1 MALTEGRGSLD
12 VDASVIAK
20 TNSTGGIDLGRLAYD
35 AKILAKNVQAKHFLP
50 KQDLYAFSGN
60 IKAKGVGTDFL
71 SPSTRLAAK
80 AQVSSVHYG
89 KYKINNV
96 LAIAHVA
103 HGKVHADVDSKNQFL
118 TGLVSLDALTNTK
131 KVQATIKAD
140 VRQADLYLLQLV
152 EKPMK
157 AALCGYMDV
166 NTDLKDFYNLQASV
180 GDITLRTANKVY
192 RPVDVL
198 LDVFTRKDTTHAIV
212 DCGDFHLNMD
222 AHGGYKKL
230 LGHIDGLQREIFS
243 QMKNRKIDQIRL
255 RQNFPLGHIY
265 LSSGKNNFIS
275 RYIEYCGY
283 QFKTIEMDL
292 SASPVMGLNGFFHVD
307 SMVVQGVQLDTIRA
321 LVHTKGDTIRYSAR
335 IENNKKNP
343 QYVFRALVDGELQ
356 EKGSDIKAKLYD
368 ANNKLGLDVGLAALM
383 QDNGIKVSLTDT
395 HPILGYKKFKANADN
410 YLMLSDDQRVS
421 ANLLLT
427 ASGGMGVRVYSND
440 ENEDALQDITVSLS
454 KFNLDKV
461 LSVIPY
467 MPDISGIMDG
477 DFHVIQT
484 KEEFSV
490 SSNLKIDNLVY
501 EKCPMGDVGSEFV
514 YMPKSDGSHYVDGIL
529 TYEGEDVATV
539 KGTYQSE
546 GAGYLDATV
555 GLDKIPLHFINGF
568 VPDQLLGLKGYGEG
582 ELAVKGALNK
592 PHVEGEVYL
601 DSAYLISEPYGIS
614 MRFDDDP
621 VRIVDSK
628 LLFENFMMYANNESP
643 LNLQGN
649 LDFSNVDRMMLDL
662 RMRAQNFLL
671 IDAKENLRSEAFG
684 KAYVNFFAM
693 MKGPLTSLQ
702 MRGKLD
708 VLGNTDMTY
717 VLRESEL
724 STDSQLD
731 ELVKFT
737 DFKSGKEETI
747 VRPAIE
753 GFDMMLSMSID
764 ESAHIL
770 CALNEEK
777 TNYIDLMGG
786 GDLQMKYNPVDNIR
800 LTGKY
805 TLNNGAMKYSLPII
819 PLKTFTIQD
828 GSYLE
833 FTGDPFNPILN
844 ITATENMKSTVN
856 EGQGT
861 GRSVDFVCGV
871 KLTQTLSKP
880 GIQFII
886 SAPNDMTMQD
896 ELNTM
901 SIEERGKIAVT
912 MLASGMYLSGGN
924 TSDFSMNSA
933 LSSFLNSEINNI
945 AGSAMRSLGLDLG
958 MSVDNSTN
966 ASGALHT
973 DYNFKFAK
981 RFFNNRL
988 SFTIGGKVSSGAEME
1003 NAGNNDSFFN
1013 NVELQYRLNEGASQ
1027 YIRAFYNNNTYD
1039 WLEGLVGEYGVGF
1052 MWRRKLQHFKDIFRF
1067 KTEKQNVP
1075 VENVRK
1081 DTIVRKKME
1090 DSTSVKPRFFDPL
1103 REKL

>member
-1 MALTEGRGSLD
+1 M
-12 VDASVIAK
+12 
-20 TNSTGGIDLGRLAYD
+20 GRLAYD
-35 AKILAKNVQAKHFLP
+35 AKIQAKNVQAKHFLP

-180 GDITLRTANKVY
+180 GDITLRTADKVY

-275 RYIEYCGY
+275 RFIEYCGY

-356 EKGSDIKAKLYD
+356 EKGSNIKAKLYD

-786 GDLQMKYNPVDNIR
+786 GDLQMKYNPVDNIQ

-1067 KTEKQNVP
+1067 KTEKQDVP
-1075 VENVRK
+1075 VENVRQ

>member
-1 MALTEGRGSLD
+1 MTEGRGSLD

-20 TNSTGGIDLGRLAYD
+20 TSSTGGIDLGCLSYD
-35 AKILAKNVQAKHFLP
+35 AKIQAKNVQAKHFLP
-50 KQDLYAFSGN
+50 KQDLYSFSGN

-198 LDVFTRKDTTHAIV
+198 LDVFTRRDTTHAIV

-275 RYIEYCGY
+275 RFIEYCGY
-283 QFKTIEMDL
+283 QFKTVEMDL
-292 SASPVMGLNGFFHVD
+292 NASPVMGLNGFFHVD

-356 EKGSDIKAKLYD
+356 EKGSNIKAKLYD

-440 ENEDALQDITVSLS
+440 ENEEALQDITVSLS

-484 KEEFSV
+484 KEELSV

-601 DSAYLISEPYGIS
+601 DSAYLISELYGIS

-693 MKGPLTSLQ
+693 MKGPLTSLR

-786 GDLQMKYNPVDNIR
+786 GDLQMKYNPVDNIQ

-1067 KTEKQNVP
+1067 KTEKQDVP
-1075 VENVRK
+1075 VENVRQ